1 LLSVNAVVF
10 RRTRQKSL
18 QLLTWRKRQ
27 RADMERDIG
36 WWLLW
41 LLRQGNTS
49 GNKQN
54 DCAKPCGKHCKPPV
68 QLRNSCFPGE

>member
-1 LLSVNAVVF
+1 
-10 RRTRQKSL
+10 
-18 QLLTWRKRQ
+18 
-27 RADMERDIG
+27 MERDIG